1 MTGKTEKKP
10 GQAWQAFRAHPGA
23 VIRQTA
29 LQLLLRLAG
38 IGALL
43 AGLRGAFAPGV
54 PPVVWYA
61 LAGAIYVFA
70 VLPLRF
76 LGGETFRACCDAK
89 ENALGVFHAPGRPYA
104 LWLRAG
110 LLRAG
115 RGFLWGLPF
124 VAGLGLF
131 LYGMEYLPYN
141 QLGRIVKGLSP
152 PVLEPTAL
160 RGVMTISVLLLA
172 FLLLF
177 VYGWRRDQAME
188 YIDVRGLGLR
198 DALRRTAA
206 LRKAARGCMA
216 RHTAGQLLL
225 TLPGIAGAAAVLV
238 PYVKSNLR
246 SGGDILAVLSRL
258 LRLMKQPLPWAQLGL
273 LAVALLLLYVPFC
286 AARKLRNAAL
296 TAALDEGEGHAA
308 G

>member
-1 MTGKTEKKP
+1 MTGKTGKKP
-10 GQAWQAFRAHPGA
+10 GRAWQAFRAHLG
-23 VIRQTA
+23 VVLRQTA

-38 IGALL
+38 IGTLL

-89 ENALGVFHAPGRPYA
+89 KNALGVFHAPARPYA

-115 RGFLWGLPF
+115 RGLLWGLPF

-131 LYGMEYLPYN
+131 LYGMEYLPYP
-141 QLGRIVKGLSP
+141 QLGRIVKGFSP
-152 PVLEPTAL
+152 PFLEPTAL

-206 LRKAARGCMA
+206 LRKAARGRMA
-216 RHTAGQLLL
+216 RHTADQLLL

-246 SGGDILAVLSRL
+246 SGGDILTVLSRL

-273 LAVALLLLYVPFC
+273 LAVALLLFYVPFC

-296 TAALDEGEGHAA
+296 TAALDDGEGHAA